1 MSEIPTL
8 KKYLFS
14 QMGSNG
20 NQILAFPGVSEYI
33 IKFTQLHVEAALK
46 AASEKDDTDYV
57 CRFSDEEIAEN
68 LVKGIKLW
76 QEDFETIIDKQSIL
90 TAYPKELIK

>member
-33 IKFTQLHVEAALK
+33 IKFTQLHVEA
-46 AASEKDDTDYV
+46 DTDYV